1 MLIVQGVII
10 GAHTVNRIAKVESI
24 HLLGQVINEVTDFN
38 VSVVRGGRVE
48 RRVVQLGSRV
58 TVGGVVTFVTTVA
71 SAGGLTSQRIGVS
84 RFLSAINE
92 LIERREFAVID
103 LVAAEGAS

>member
-10 GAHTVNRIAKVESI
+10 GAHTVNRIAEVKSI